1 MPTLKIVPRGTS
13 LLQSVPQET
22 IDEYKEL
29 IQQGQEGSDNLL
41 EFGPK
46 EDVRLGKK
54 ALKIAADQLGKKLRI
69 MKARGADN
77 VVRFTFLSDEEHAE
91 RERKAKERGAK
102 IRATRRKKT
111 R

>member
-13 LLQSVPQET
+13 LTQPVPQD
-22 IDEYKEL
+22 IVDQYKEL
-29 IQQGQEGSDNLL
+29 IQQGDEASDNLL

-54 ALKIAADQLGKKLRI
+54 ALKLAADQLGRKLRI

-77 VVRFTFLSDEEHAE
+77 VVRFTFLSDEEDAE
-91 RERKAKERGAK
+91 RQRKALARGAK
-102 IRATRRKKT
+102 IQATRRKRTK
-111 R
+111 